1 MVDLVAQSSSPGS
14 SLPFLLIW
22 LGGMMLILYVLYIRP
37 QQKRQ
42 KALAEMLA
50 NIKKG
55 DRVLT
60 AGGMYGT
67 VMGVK
72 DDIAELKIGGDVR
85 VEFRR
90 SAIVEIVQK
99 SGD

>member
-1 MVDLVAQSSSPGS
+1 MFDLLAQGSSPTS
-14 SLPFLLIW
+14 TLPFLLVW
-22 LGGMMLILYVLYIRP
+22 LGGMMLILYLLYIRP

-42 KALAEMLA
+42 KAQDAMLT
-50 NIKKG
+50 NLKKG

-67 VMGVK
+67 VVGVK
-72 DDIAELKIGGDVR
+72 DDIAVLRIGDDAK

-90 SAIVEIVQK
+90 SAIVDVVEK
-99 SGD
+99 SGE

>member
-1 MVDLVAQSSSPGS
+1 MFDLLAQTSSPAS
-14 SLPFLLIW
+14 TLPFLLVW
-22 LGGMMLILYVLYIRP
+22 LGGMMLILYLLYIRP

-42 KALAEMLA
+42 KAQAAMLSGL
-50 NIKKG
+50 KKG

-67 VMGVK
+67 VVGVK
-72 DDIAELKIGGDVR
+72 DDIAVLRIGDDTK

-90 SAIVEIVQK
+90 SAIVDVVEK
-99 SGD
+99 SGE